1 MKQCFHLAFI
11 EALLCKRLVLRALYL
26 ISLNLHNLMISHT
39 IFPFSSEEA
48 AI

>member
-1 MKQCFHLAFI
+1 MKQRFHMAFI
-11 EALLCKRLVLRALYL
+11 EALLRTRLVLRALYL
-26 ISLNLHNLMISHT
+26 ISFNLHNLMISHT